1 MDAKFVDDDPSLY
14 FENVLFVIPG
24 DPACTRVINVLNT
37 SPLRDHVYVQD
48 ASQLQPDARPS
59 WLTGVP
65 ALHVRNPFNLVLGA
79 RRVSAFVQAWQNNA
93 PQGVSAAGLAGAS
106 LLDDA
111 SLFTLESD
119 NTQQSTRTHTRQQR
133 GGGGAAPAAARHH
146 NGGSCDARVEA
157 MKQQRA
163 AVDRRVE
170 ARGYRQ
176 GVGHYPRESMRQS
189 DSSQNVPHYY

>member
-14 FENVLFVIPG
+14 FGNVLFVIPG
-24 DPACTRVINVLNT
+24 DPVCTSVLNVINT
-37 SPLRDHVYVQD
+37 SPFRDHVFVQD

-65 ALHVRNPFNLVLGA
+65 ALQVRNPFNLVLGA
-79 RRVSAFVQAWQNNA
+79 RRVSAFVQAWQNDA
-93 PQGVSAAGLAGAS
+93 PQGVGAAGLTGAS
-106 LLDDA
+106 LLDDT
-111 SLFTLESD
+111 SLFTLEGE
-119 NTQQSTRTHTRQQR
+119 NTQQSTRTHTRQQTVGR
-133 GGGGAAPAAARHH
+133 AAPAAARHH
-146 NGGSCDARVEA
+146 NGGSCDGRVEE

-163 AVDRRVE
+163 SVDRRVE

-176 GVGHYPRESMRQS
+176 GVSHYPRENMRES